1 MGITRI
7 LSRPGF
13 ILASLLV
20 IITGLIGLLG
30 QQGIAPK
37 IALSMTVDLMKFMG
51 IGLAMAVIMSYAGYV
66 SFGHS
71 VFIGLGSFAAA
82 YTVTVLEAEKTKQL
96 SKAVIAG
103 TIEPSVL
110 RAALIQFYVESIL
123 IAILISAA
131 IALTVGLAVL
141 RLRGAYFA
149 IATIGLNFA
158 VLNAV
163 KLFMKYKVPT
173 AVGDIIF
180 IPNIGITD
188 TTIYWMHFASFVV
201 TIYIAYLVKVSRLGY
216 GLSAIR
222 EDEDAAEVMGVPTFK
237 YKVIAFTIAAI
248 LASLWGVSTAFRE
261 SFKAD
266 DHFSLLHSVIMI
278 LENSAGGIGTFTGPI
293 IGALIYYPLKYLTQ
307 TVAAELALAILGGLI
322 VVIVT
327 FFPEGIVGLLRAS
340 SPKLRKVLE

>member
-1 MGITRI
+1 MEITRI
-7 LSRPGF
+7 KSRPGF
-13 ILASLLV
+13 ILATLLV
-20 IITGLIGLLG
+20 IIFGLIGLLG

-37 IALSMTVDLMKFMG
+37 IALSMTVDLMMFMG
-51 IGLAMAVIMSYAGYV
+51 IGLAMAVIMGYAGYV

-71 VFIGLGSFAAA
+71 TFIGLGSFAAA
-82 YTVTVLEAEKTKQL
+82 YTVAVLEAERTRQL
-96 SKAVIAG
+96 SEAVIAG
-103 TIEPSVL
+103 TIEPGAL
-110 RAALIQFYVESIL
+110 RAALIQFYAESIL
-123 IAILISAA
+123 MAALVSAA
-131 IALTVGLAVL
+131 IAFTVGLAVL

-149 IATIGLNFA
+149 IATIGLNFT

-173 AVGDIIF
+173 AVGDVIF

-188 TTIYWMHFASFVV
+188 TIIYWMYFANFVV
-201 TIYIAYLVKVSRLGY
+201 TIYVAYLVKVSRLGY

-237 YKVIAFTIAAI
+237 YKVLAFTISAI
-248 LASLWGVSTAFRE
+248 LASLWGASTAFRE

-266 DHFSLLHSVIMI
+266 DHFSLLYSVIMI

-307 TVAAELALAILGGLI
+307 TIAAELALAILGGLI

-327 FFPEGIVGLLRAS
+327 FFPEGVVGLLRGS
-340 SPKLRKVLE
+340 SPKLRRILE